1 MNGKLS
7 NVGVPFA
14 SLVNKGLMPAD
25 RELID
30 SELPFFHKNPFQ
42 LGVASGDPRSDSV
55 VLWTRLAPEP
65 LADDGFGG
73 MPDRE
78 IPVQWEIATD
88 QNFFEI
94 VDSGTAR
101 ALPELG
107 HSVHVEVH
115 QLQPK
120 TYYYYRFKVGSELS
134 PVGRTKTVPSADD
147 SIPSLTFA
155 LASCQAW
162 YHGYYTAYQY
172 MAEEDLDLVFFQ
184 GDYIYE
190 YAINESNLFR
200 QADLSSHHNV
210 KVKTLDQYRL
220 RYALFKS
227 DPDLQKAHAA
237 FPWVTTWDD
246 HEVENNYAAD
256 KSQYDAT
263 PRQFYQQKSDSY
275 QAFYENLPLR
285 STSIPYGPNLD
296 LYQKITYGNLAEFNV
311 LDSRQYRDDIVS
323 GDDDE
328 RFKPNRSILGYEQEQ
343 WLYNNLKTSQ
353 ARWNVLAQQVPMAQ
367 VDRDPS
373 PAKGFNMD
381 KWDGYVAN
389 RERVFSSF
397 RENNVRNPVVLS
409 GDIHRHAAANLKA
422 DFNDPSSA
430 NIGTEFVTSSIASGK
445 DGEVNDEQ
453 ERTALEENDHLKLYR
468 NQRGYV
474 RCTVTPEEWQTD
486 FLVVP
491 YVTRPGAPLQ
501 TLASYVVRDGENTLQ
516 ELETK
521 TSVDAQ
527 NM

>member
-1 MNGKLS
+1 
-7 NVGVPFA
+7 
-14 SLVNKGLMPAD
+14 
-25 RELID
+25 
-30 SELPFFHKNPFQ
+30 
-42 LGVASGDPRSDSV
+42 
-55 VLWTRLAPEP
+55 
-65 LADDGFGG
+65 
-73 MPDRE
+73 
-78 IPVQWEIATD
+78 
-88 QNFFEI
+88 
-94 VDSGTAR
+94 
-101 ALPELG
+101 
-107 HSVHVEVH
+107 
-115 QLQPK
+115 
-120 TYYYYRFKVGSELS
+120 
-134 PVGRTKTVPSADD
+134 
-147 SIPSLTFA
+147 
-155 LASCQAW
+155 
-162 YHGYYTAYQY
+162 
-172 MAEEDLDLVFFQ
+172 
-184 GDYIYE
+184 
-190 YAINESNLFR
+190 
-200 QADLSSHHNV
+200 
-210 KVKTLDQYRL
+210 
-220 RYALFKS
+220 RYSLFKT
-227 DPDLQKAHAA
+227 DPDLQNAHAA

-389 RERVFSSF
+389 RERVFSSS

-422 DFNDPSSA
+422 DFNEPSSA
-430 NIGTEFVTSSIASGK
+430 NIGTEDVTTSIASGK

-468 NQRGYV
+468 NQRG
-474 RCTVTPEEWQTD
+474 
-486 FLVVP
+486 
-491 YVTRPGAPLQ
+491 
-501 TLASYVVRDGENTLQ
+501 
-516 ELETK
+516 
-521 TSVDAQ
+521 
-527 NM
+527 